1 MGKREQLCLQMRNKD
16 DKYDETYCRH
26 YIKSKRGY
34 MFFLFFKFQTV
45 SIFIMWLIMSVV
57 SWKLSLSREDEFFKL
72 IPYAL
77 AAIFGF
83 AWIFMIFKGLW
94 YWKYDRHVFVTN
106 EGIWIM
112 TCSAFWWRG
121 APDFTGKRRFLAP
134 SWSLYSWSELKKIS
148 ANRTDAPRSVSKI
161 ANFFKDFDNFIIRST
176 KLTTIYLTRW
186 DGVEQV
192 NFLKNADAE
201 ELLEYAKTQKRQRR
215 KKKSKET
222 EPVEEDTEEPADDI
236 LDE

>member
-1 MGKREQLCLQMRNKD
+1 MSKREQLCLQMRNKG
-16 DKYDETYCRH
+16 DKYDETYCQH
-26 YIKSKRGY
+26 YIKNKSGY
-34 MFFLFFKFQTV
+34 LRYLFFRFQSTSV
-45 SIFIMWLIMSVV
+45 FIMWLIMSVV
-57 SWKLSLSREDEFFKL
+57 SWRISLSPEDGLFKL
-72 IPYAL
+72 IPYTL

-112 TCSAFWWRG
+112 SCSTFWWRG
-121 APDFTGKRRFLAP
+121 APDFMGKRRFLAP

-148 ANRTDAPRSVSKI
+148 ANRADAPRGVSKI
-161 ANFFKDFDNFIIRST
+161 ANFFEDFDAFINKSS

-192 NFLKNADAE
+192 NFLKNEDANE
-201 ELLEYAKTQKRQRR
+201 ILDYAKTQKRPRR

-222 EPVEEDTEEPADDI
+222 ELIEDPADDT
-236 LDE
+236 DE